1 MALGITR
8 REFAAMLTAAAAPA
22 WVVGCDTPMPPP
34 QSQGSGR
41 LTARPT
47 TTPTGT
53 VSAGTFP
60 LGLAAGRDGLL
71 FVPSGYS
78 PSQPA
83 PLILA
88 LHGAQGTAASQLT
101 LWTSHATAR
110 TFIVVAVDSR
120 ASTWDGVLH
129 AFGPDVAFIDSALAL
144 VFERCAIDP
153 ARVFIAG
160 ASDGATYT
168 ISLALANGDL
178 FKRAVGFFPGGIRES
193 NSGRNGK
200 PEFFI
205 AHGTDDTIIPVSRS
219 RTGTVPTLRADGY
232 TVEYLEY
239 QGGHSVP
246 LAVATAASDWLARP

>member
-1 MALGITR
+1 MGGITR
-8 REFAAMLTAAAAPA
+8 REFAATLAAVAVPGVLA
-22 WVVGCDTPMPPP
+22 GCDTATAPP

-41 LTARPT
+41 LTARPGP
-47 TTPTGT
+47 PTGT

-60 LGLAAGRDGLL
+60 LGLATGRDGLL

-78 PSQPA
+78 ATQPA

-101 LWTSHATAR
+101 LWTPHATAR
-110 TFIVVAVDSR
+110 TMVVLAVDSR
-120 ASTWDGVLH
+120 LTTWDGVLQS
-129 AFGPDVAFIDSALAL
+129 FGPDVAFVDSALEV

-193 NSGRNGK
+193 NSGRHGK

-205 AHGTDDTIIPVSRS
+205 AHGADDTVIPVSRS

-246 LAVATAASDWLARP
+246 LPVATAASDWLARP